1 MTRTGQVTP
10 DRIASAGLR
19 LFAER
24 GYAGT
29 SMEQVR
35 RAAGISNGSLYHHFP
50 SRAHLA
56 ARLVLDGMR
65 QCQDGVRRVLAGAG
79 SAEAGIRGVVEDQS
93 GWVEDHADLARLL
106 YGELPDDVLLA
117 AEPRFGEDNRRY
129 VEDVGGWLRARAE
142 RGELRRLPFSV
153 THALWLGPAQE
164 LARQWLQ
171 GRSRLTPRDAS
182 PDLAEGAWRALA
194 GSPTTATAQEG
205 TA

>member
-93 GWVEDHADLARLL
+93 GWVED
-106 YGELPDDVLLA
+106 
-117 AEPRFGEDNRRY
+117 
-129 VEDVGGWLRARAE
+129 VGGWLRARAE